1 MECKHAVIM
10 CIYNGDVYDN
20 VKLAIDS
27 IVNQSITAHLYI
39 YIDGPVN
46 SSLESLVESVS
57 DNPNILIYRSKDNR
71 GLAFGLNYLID
82 QIILC
87 SEYEFISR
95 MDSDDI
101 SLNNR
106 LERQEKYFS
115 EHPDVD
121 VIGTYCTEFGS
132 DYSLEVKKVPLNH
145 NEITRYSVL
154 RCPFIH
160 PTVMFR
166 MRVFENGNRYPTNTF
181 FSEDLA
187 LWFELIENGVVL
199 ANVPEIL
206 LKYRLTESTLLRR
219 KGIKKA
225 VNEIILRYNYMH
237 KMKLISFKNITF
249 LLGKFFFHLM
259 PVQVT
264 KHMYKVF
271 R

>member
-1 MECKHAVIM
+1 MKCKHAVIM
-10 CIYNGDVYDN
+10 CIYNGDVSEI

-27 IVNQSITAHLYI
+27 IINQSTAAHLYI

-46 SSLESLVESVS
+46 SDLECLIESIS
-57 DNPNILIYRSKDNR
+57 DNSNMLIYRSKYNR
-71 GLAFGLNYLID
+71 GLAFGLNYLIEKV
-82 QIILC
+82 LC
-87 SEYEFISR
+87 YEYEFVSR

-101 SLNNR
+101 SSYNR
-106 LERQEKYFS
+106 LERQEQYFLD
-115 EHPDVD
+115 HPEVD
-121 VIGTYCTEFGS
+121 VIGSYCSEFGS

-145 NEITRYSVL
+145 SELIRYSVL

-166 MRVFENGNRYPTNTF
+166 TKVFENGNRYPTNTF

-187 LWFELIENGVVL
+187 LWFRLIESGVIF
-199 ANVPEIL
+199 ANVPEVL
-206 LKYRLTESTLLRR
+206 LNYRLTENTLLRR

-225 VNEIILRYNYMH
+225 ASEIVLRYNYMTA
-237 KMKLISFKNITF
+237 MKLTSFKNIIF

-259 PVQVT
+259 PVRVT